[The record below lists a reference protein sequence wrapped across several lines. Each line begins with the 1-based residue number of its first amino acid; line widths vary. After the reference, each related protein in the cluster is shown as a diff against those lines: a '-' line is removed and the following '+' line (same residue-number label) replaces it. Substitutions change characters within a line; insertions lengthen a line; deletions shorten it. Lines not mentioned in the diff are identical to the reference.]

1 MNGQVM
7 TLHTMRTRPVAGRPG
22 SRMRNRCG
30 HASTGMSISRILGS
44 LHDLVDLRARERYE
58 ARRQPL

>member
-1 MNGQVM
+1 MNGQAM
-7 TLHTMRTRPVAGRPG
+7 TMHSMTTRQAAGSTG
-22 SRMRNRCG
+22 SRKRSRCG
-30 HASTGMSISRILGS
+30 HASAGRSLSRIFES